1 MYIII
6 KDKDRSSFKGKTIS
20 EFQDN
25 LTSCGYPSE
34 MGDRERDKVRWYEKK
49 QGRRVRKEELT
60 KLEEM

>member
-1 MYIII
+1 MTIQIII
-6 KDKDRSSFKGKTIS
+6 KGENKFKGKTIS

-49 QGRRVRKEELT
+49 QGRRVRKEELK
-60 KLEEM
+60 KLDEM